1 MCVLWRYRLVVWVS
15 AVLLCFLLCD
25 AQLHNEA
32 QSGKLVFAR
41 GNHWAVGHLM
51 GKKSIDETMSSDDRD
66 LDAQA
71 YLIRAE
77 ADTLTQ
83 PSRLLKALVK
93 VLSGSKRD
101 TEDERERWERSME
114 LKTRPEEQLERQR
127 GVNQAA
133 KFLLLA
139 LNTRDSDTS

>member
-1 MCVLWRYRLVVWVS
+1 
-15 AVLLCFLLCD
+15 
-25 AQLHNEA
+25 
-32 QSGKLVFAR
+32 
-41 GNHWAVGHLM
+41 M

-77 ADTLTQ
+77 ADTHTQ

-127 GVNQAA
+127 GVNQV
-133 KFLLLA
+133 
-139 LNTRDSDTS
+139 NSWI

>member
-15 AVLLCFLLCD
+15 AVLLFFLVCD

-51 GKKSIDETMSSDDRD
+51 GKKSVDETTSSDDRD

-77 ADTLTQ
+77 ADTHTQ

-127 GVNQAA
+127 GVNQV
-133 KFLLLA
+133 
-139 LNTRDSDTS
+139 NSWV